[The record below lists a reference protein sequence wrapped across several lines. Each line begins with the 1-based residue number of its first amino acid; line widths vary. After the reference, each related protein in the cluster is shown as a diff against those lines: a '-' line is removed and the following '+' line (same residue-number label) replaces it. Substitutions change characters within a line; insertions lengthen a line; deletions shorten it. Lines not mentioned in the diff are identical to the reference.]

1 MKYKYTVT
9 VVEIG
14 VGRKAQEVF
23 TAAEPAIKAARLAAG
38 VMVDDENLPSFHLIR
53 QPNCPR
59 VSWNDEM
66 RAYDISIVK
75 EPR

>member
-9 VVEIG
+9 VFEIG
-14 VGRKAQEVF
+14 VGKKSQEVF
-23 TAAEPAIKAARLAAG
+23 TAAEPAIKSARLVAG
-38 VMVDDENLPSFHLIR
+38 MLCDSESLPSFHLIR

-66 RAYDISIVK
+66 RAYDIAIVK